1 MRSALLFLALA
12 LSLGAGCS
20 NAPDPAPKVSTP
32 AAPDATHLGLW
43 YWIGSTVGGEA
54 ILVADPTRY
63 RIDFADAST
72 MLVQADCNKG
82 RGGYTLD
89 AGRFA
94 VGPIGLTK
102 MGCPEGS
109 QDLDFLAQLSSA
121 RALAPA
127 SDSLRIEL
135 SEDRGSMQ
143 FARDP
148 KAALER

>member
-1 MRSALLFLALA
+1 MRSALLFVVLA

-20 NAPDPAPKVSTP
+20 NAPDPMPKTNTP
-32 AAPDATHLGLW
+32 AAPDATHLGVW
-43 YWIGSTVGGEA
+43 YWIGTTVDGQA
-54 ILVADPTRY
+54 IVVVDPTRY

-94 VGPIGLTK
+94 AGPIGLTK
-102 MGCPEGS
+102 MGCPEDS
-109 QDLDFLAQLSSA
+109 QDLDFLAQLASA
-121 RALAPA
+121 RSLAPA
-127 SDSLRIEL
+127 ADRLRIEL
-135 SEDRGSMQ
+135 SDDRGTMQ

-148 KAALER
+148 KAVLAD